1 MRCDSATLDLT
12 RIPTKMRLM
21 LRTGLA
27 LVVLLTQLAIA
38 HAAPAQQHRLA
49 VVELRNTAGLR
60 DEEVTYLT
68 DQARTQASKALAGER
83 FLMMTRESIVA
94 LLPPGKT
101 LADCAKM
108 QCEVEVGRTIGA
120 ECLQEACPRSLR
132 QRREGGG
139 FLLEVAGVSERSNI
153 LFHGGTMP
161 ANSRGGILLGAVSRK
176 AGGAQTADDTTL
188 RRIRMKF
195 YGTDVPDATPAVN
208 VRIVIAEE

>member
-120 ECLQEACPRSLR
+120 ECLQEACQRSLR
-132 QRREGGG
+132 QRREGGASSSRSRV
-139 FLLEVAGVSERSNI
+139 LASDPTSCSMAERCPLI
-153 LFHGGTMP
+153 P
-161 ANSRGGILLGAVSRK
+161 EGAFCSARCLARQEALK
-176 AGGAQTADDTTL
+176 
-188 RRIRMKF
+188 RRMTRRF
-195 YGTDVPDATPAVN
+195 VESV
-208 VRIVIAEE
+208 